1 MELLSVL
8 KGKSLIAKQEVVKES
23 ELEST
28 LTGSSGESFRTQ
40 ITRAFLEQQGPL
52 KSFISR
58 FIRRPQDIDDIAQ
71 ETFVRAFRAEK
82 KGEIQHPKAYIYRVA
97 RNLAFETL
105 TKKTTQLTCYIE
117 DSCDESLLQSE
128 ENVEDNM
135 IVTERFERVKVAI
148 AELPPQ
154 CQRVF
159 IMHKVYGFKYREI
172 SQQLEISVSTVEK
185 HIMSGLK
192 KCRQSV
198 KFQERPNSVID
209 LKTKQAESRERL
221 KKQ

>member
-1 MELLSVL
+1 MAKPASDRKDEPPVTLEDNFDLSL
-8 KGKSLIAKQEVVKES
+8 RS
-23 ELEST
+23 
-28 LTGSSGESFRTQ
+28 Q
-40 ITRAFLEQQGPL
+40 ITKAFVEQQGPL

-71 ETFVRAFRAEK
+71 ETFVRAFLAEK

-105 TKKTTQLTCYIE
+105 TKKSTQLTSYIE
-117 DSCDESLLQSE
+117 DSCDPALLQSG
-128 ENVEDNM
+128 ENVEDSM
-135 IVTERFERVKVAI
+135 IVTEKFGRVKAAI
-148 AELPPQ
+148 AEMPPQ

-172 SQQLEISVSTVEK
+172 SQQLGISVSTVEK
-185 HIMSGLK
+185 HIMTGLK

-198 KFQERPNSVID
+198 KRQEKPSKVVDFSYMKLDGKGRAD
-209 LKTKQAESRERL
+209 
-221 KKQ
+221 